1 MIQSQRVPPFPE
13 HVRRL
18 LIENYCPPNLRQE
31 IIISE
36 PNKDCLVRPYL
47 GRRRMKKA
55 HSTLRFTAFS
65 LRNFPL
71 HLDQFEA
78 LMIASDIYQYARAM
92 AETLA
97 VMHWIG
103 EMDGND
109 IEFVLAPPIQ
119 DSHYDK
125 QSEDI
130 TNTLLS
136 PHMKVDS
143 NALGSPSIWV
153 LDFDLC
159 RRITMD
165 SNGAQQAAAAWRN
178 DPYYPRPSRDPGIV
192 SRLWVAFKE
201 HYLRMSE
208 VYIDIA
214 VSEPQEAGR
223 LRALPKQ
230 VISLIEQEAKA

>member
-1 MIQSQRVPPFPE
+1 
-13 HVRRL
+13 
-18 LIENYCPPNLRQE
+18 
-31 IIISE
+31 
-36 PNKDCLVRPYL
+36 
-47 GRRRMKKA
+47 
-55 HSTLRFTAFS
+55 
-65 LRNFPL
+65 
-71 HLDQFEA
+71 
-78 LMIASDIYQYARAM
+78 M

-119 DSHYDK
+119 DSRYDK

-130 TNTLLS
+130 TDTLLS
-136 PHMKVDS
+136 PHMKVDF

-153 LDFDLC
+153 LDFDLY

-165 SNGAQQAAAAWRN
+165 LNGAQQAAAAFWRN
-178 DPYYPRPSRDPGIV
+178 EFYYPRPSRDPGID
-192 SRLWVAFKE
+192 SPLWVAFKE

-208 VYIDIA
+208 VCIDIA
-214 VSEPQEAGR
+214 VSEPQEAER

-230 VISLIEQEAKA
+230 VISLIEQGAKA